1 MARDGSKG
9 KGSANLRLLRWRDGA
24 WTALLASGQ
33 ALSQPAQRPEY
44 RALPFA
50 VCFRGY
56 SGKCWTRYPYA
67 FSGSGTSGTEGSA
80 VLLYAVS
87 LPGFDKHPLHQNQ
100 KCCGLDLRKV
110 EAPKGFSLHYVYMFY
125 ELMKKEMPEKAFFS
139 RPQWFDLLMG
149 TDQVRKAI
157 LAGKT
162 ETQIRATWKA
172 ELDNYLKRRARYLMY

>member
-1 MARDGSKG
+1 ME
-9 KGSANLRLLRWRDGA
+9 A

-80 VLLYAVS
+80 VLLYA
-87 LPGFDKHPLHQNQ
+87 GFTARIRQASVAPESEVLRSGLKEGRGTKRFLLALCLHV
-100 KCCGLDLRKV
+100 LRTD
-110 EAPKGFSLHYVYMFY
+110 EKGNAG
-125 ELMKKEMPEKAFFS
+125 KGFFS